1 MDHIPIEAKQALLN
15 GGLVCRHSDGGKSV
29 PADQFGEQ
37 TYIKT
42 GKGCGGLKKISTNSE
57 QVAVWVN
64 SFSVCAH
71 LDYLVDDMYKDTEN
85 QNKKQNIE
93 KHHKEE
99 STERRKLDDED
110 RQKIQTA
117 LQNLTHPLTSQD
129 EKLFNISN
137 GQVASE
143 TVNVQDALSIGFTQS
158 DEFFLSQI

>member
-1 MDHIPIEAKQALLN
+1 MDYIPNKAKQALLN
-15 GGLVCRHSDGGKSV
+15 GGLVCLHSDEGKPS
-29 PADQFGEQ
+29 ADQFGEQ

-42 GKGCGGLKKISTNSE
+42 GKGCGGLKKISKNSE

-71 LDYLVDDMYKDTEN
+71 LDYLVDDMYTGN

-99 STERRKLDDED
+99 STARRKLDDED

-129 EKLFNISN
+129 EKI
-137 GQVASE
+137 V
-143 TVNVQDALSIGFTQS
+143 
-158 DEFFLSQI
+158 